1 MKKICSLLLAALLLL
16 PAACFAGEDRPV
28 LTIGDFNDRSAFYRE
43 GDDQPGFLRYLE
55 DRLGVDIRYVPMS
68 SEEYNA
74 ALSSGNLPDIVATR
88 NNLSTILENGVALD
102 VDPYLEEYVP
112 NFLQGAARLTYDVFK
127 QLEGEGNGFYFFP
140 VRIGY
145 NGVGYSNGV
154 STTGGYILRW
164 DYYAELGYP
173 PIRNEDDYLSVLM
186 RMHENHPFTEEG
198 YPTYLFGTNNMS
210 GYSTA
215 FRAGVSLDYW
225 AAYKYQNNIFTN
237 EIFDGYTD
245 PAHSMWWTTMAW
257 LNKLYRAGKADGSFD
272 MEVFTQTSE
281 QFETKCSRGQY
292 LGLHNNKPALYNE
305 SVKADA
311 DTLTGYAMVPSAD
324 TNLYTNVY
332 QLLGNG
338 SAYMWFISVNSPHKE
353 AALRLFNLMCDPDFL
368 RELYL
373 GQRGVTWNY
382 DADGVPQ
389 MTEYGREQLD
399 AYKAG
404 RTDSD
409 NYYTQ
414 WGTSK
419 DFPNNWPILRN
430 NIVHPDGYL
439 IDFATVSRE
448 YEAATMTNNL
458 SLDICAH
465 YGTELP
471 SDAFYNAGALDF
483 RNDCGEAISS
493 TISSMDRNQLHIL
506 TEAEAI
512 LADARVDLI
521 LAETDE
527 EWNAIRDET
536 IRKLIELGE
545 PEVFE
550 AYRQKWDAAAAV
562 IVPMVQR
569 VQRENGIEPYTPEQY
584 ERNPAAGTEE
594 QQP

>member
-16 PAACFAGEDRPV
+16 PAACFAQADRPV
-28 LTIGDFNDRSAFYRE
+28 LTIGDVNDRSSKRVD
-43 GDDQPGFLRYLE
+43 GDNQLGLWRYLE
-55 DRLGVDIRYVPMS
+55 DLLDVEIRYVYLPS
-68 SEEYNA
+68 DAYA
-74 ALSSGNLPDIVATR
+74 TALSSGNLPDIVATN
-88 NNLSTILENGVALD
+88 NNLSTILESGAALNL
-102 VDPYLEEYVP
+102 DPYLEEYVP
-112 NFLQGAARLTYDVFK
+112 NFLQGAARLTYDVYK
-127 QLEGEGNGFYFFP
+127 QLGDEGDGLYFFP
-140 VRIGY
+140 ARIGY
-145 NGVGYSNGV
+145 NNVGFSIGSSYR
-154 STTGGYILRW
+154 GYVLRW

-173 PIRNEDDYLSVLM
+173 PIHNEDEYLDVLM
-186 RMHENHPFTEEG
+186 RMHANHPFTEEG
-198 YPTYLFGTNNMS
+198 YPTYLYGTFDMD
-210 GYSTA
+210 GYETA
-215 FRAGVSLDYW
+215 FRAELNLDYW

-237 EIFDGYTD
+237 EIYDGYTD
-245 PAHSMWWTTMAW
+245 PGHSMWWTSMAW
-257 LNKLYRAGKADGSFD
+257 LNKLYHAGKADGSFD
-272 MEVFTQTSE
+272 MDIFTQTKE
-281 QFETKCSRGQY
+281 QYSQKRIRGQY
-292 LGLHNNKPALYNE
+292 LGLPGINE
-305 SVKADA
+305 SLYREKARTNP
-311 DTLTGYAMVPSAD
+311 DTLSGYSVVPSD
-324 TNLYTNVY
+324 GINLYTNVY

-338 SAYMWFISVNSPHKE
+338 SAYMWFISANSPHRE
-353 AALRLFNLMCDPDFL
+353 AALRLFNYMCDPDFL
-368 RELYL
+368 REAFM
-373 GQRGVTWNY
+373 GRKGVTWDY
-382 DADGVPQ
+382 GSDGVPQ
-389 MTEYGREQLD
+389 MTEYGQAQLE
-399 AYKAG
+399 AFKMGAG
-404 RTDSD
+404 GSD
-409 NYYTQ
+409 NYFAQ
-414 WGTSK
+414 WGSFN
-419 DFPNNWPILRN
+419 DLPNNWPLLREN
-430 NIVHPDGYL
+430 LTHPDGYPL
-439 IDFATVSRE
+439 DFVTLTRE
-448 YEAATMTNNL
+448 YGVATMTNNL

-584 ERNPAAGTEE
+584 ERNPAAGMEE